1 MADREDGA
9 PAHARLLAEPRGD
22 LLLHVQR
29 KVVTPNDFYDLADV
43 EDRLL
48 AFQDRYN
55 FTAQLFNWTYT
66 RHDLDDLLKRI
77 SAHEARASLS

>member
-1 MADREDGA
+1 VHL
-9 PAHARLLAEPRGD
+9 PTHASWLNHVEIFFSI
-22 LLLHVQR
+22 VQR

-55 FTAQLFNWTYT
+55 FTFNWSYT
-66 RHDLDDLLKRI
+66 RHDLDALLKRI
-77 SAHEARASLS
+77 SRHEARPSLTAA